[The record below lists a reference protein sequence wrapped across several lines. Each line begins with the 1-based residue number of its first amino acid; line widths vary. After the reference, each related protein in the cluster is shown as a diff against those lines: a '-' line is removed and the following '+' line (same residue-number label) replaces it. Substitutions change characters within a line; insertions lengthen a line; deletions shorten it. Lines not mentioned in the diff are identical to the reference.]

1 MIRIAM
7 RRAMDVWHIYCCFPD
22 LGGQMKDLCTL
33 SSVLCGV
40 KGVMYDGGV
49 KGFVGCECRGA
60 SK

>member
-1 MIRIAM
+1 
-7 RRAMDVWHIYCCFPD
+7 
-22 LGGQMKDLCTL
+22 MKDLCTL